1 MKRKTSRLSAFIR
14 VGDKSKKL
22 DFNDRMTLMYAKGVR
37 YYEDEPVAD
46 ASIQN
51 LDMDFVGSYRCIKK
65 NGYKRIN
72 IQIYAINML

>member
-1 MKRKTSRLSAFIR
+1 LKRKTSRLSAFIR